1 MIYAPIRTI
10 VELGNRVRLT
20 IGPVTAEIT
29 AESLDRL
36 GFATGQAVYA
46 SFKATGIRVVA
57 EHDRLTDAVETAAPR
72 SSG

>member
-1 MIYAPIRTI
+1 MIHAPIRNI

-20 IGPVTAEIT
+20 VGPVSAEIT

-36 GFATGQAVYA
+36 GFQTGQSVYA

-57 EHDRLTDAVETAAPR
+57 EHERPASAAENAGPPN
-72 SSG
+72 